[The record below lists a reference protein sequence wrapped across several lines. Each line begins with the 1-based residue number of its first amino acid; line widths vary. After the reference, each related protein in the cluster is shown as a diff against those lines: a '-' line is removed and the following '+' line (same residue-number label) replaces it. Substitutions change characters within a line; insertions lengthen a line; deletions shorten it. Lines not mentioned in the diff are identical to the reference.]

1 MVDDW
6 LKNFAGQSLAGDLS
20 GDSQWV
26 LESKPPQTKTPLVG
40 GLEHFFHILGIITPT
55 DFHIFQKGL
64 KPPEMDD
71 LSRGIPDFGGEHP

>member
-1 MVDDW
+1 MEHPIKIW
-6 LKNFAGQSLAGDLS
+6 LVVWNI
-20 GDSQWV
+20 
-26 LESKPPQTKTPLVG
+26 
-40 GLEHFFHILGIITPT
+40 FFHILGIITPT